1 MGQDRPTE
9 GSMTDKS
16 EHQQF
21 GVHIALDAFL
31 DRLDPHSAAEAR
43 AAAGRMDEL
52 ERVAQDLEGVER
64 TYLPWAIGA
73 VGLFIASGVLLLSDS
88 SMFRG
93 AQTFLG
99 PVGLAGMAAA
109 LPILGIVYTFQV
121 RGRTNADAEKF
132 SLNKEAFAP
141 HGGIYFPAPDGGV
154 GTVYLTDPNKMSAP
168 KDKKD
173 DIRAGRIW

>member
-1 MGQDRPTE
+1 ME
-9 GSMTDKS
+9 GSVGHKK

-21 GVHIALDAFL
+21 GVHIELDVFL
-31 DRLDPHSAAEAR
+31 DRLDSDSAAQAR

-64 TYLPWAIGA
+64 AYLPWAIGA
-73 VGLFIASGVLLLSDS
+73 VALFIASGVLLLSDN

-93 AQTFLG
+93 AQVFLG

-109 LPILGIVYTFQV
+109 LPILGIVYTLQV
-121 RGRTNADAEKF
+121 RGRTTADTEKF

-141 HGGIYFPAPDGGV
+141 HGGIYFPAPNGGV
-154 GTVYLTDPNKMSAP
+154 GTVYLTDPNKESPP
-168 KDKKD
+168 KGKND